1 MSKVSSA
8 KHPRT
13 TTNRKTNAKG
23 KVTEQD
29 FLRRLGD
36 LADRWTRHDRDDLA
50 LRHATGQLLNRYFG
64 KPTQRQAWGAGTMKK
79 AAEQLRR
86 TEVELS
92 QLRRFAFRFQTL
104 KVFKRKHPKVTTW
117 TKVRKLLA
125 APRKP
130 DGGKNGEARKKS
142 TGMHLRKLIDGLAV
156 LTSALGKMKIK
167 PKSPE
172 AQQLRAKLQA
182 FVKAVPD
189 CLRSYLVVQTK
200 SDRKA
205 A

>member
-1 MSKVSSA
+1 MSKVCPA

-13 TTNRKTNAKG
+13 TTNRKTNPKG

-29 FLRRLGD
+29 FLRRLGE

-64 KPTQRQAWGAGTMKK
+64 KPTQRQAWGAGTMKE
-79 AAEQLRR
+79 AAKQLRR

-92 QLRRFAFRFQTL
+92 QLRRFAFRFKTL
-104 KVFKRKHPKVTTW
+104 AAFKRKHPKVTTW
-117 TKVRKLLA
+117 TQVRKLLA

-142 TGMHLRKLIDGLAV
+142 TGLRKLIDDLAV

-167 PKSPE
+167 PKSQE
-172 AQQLRAKLQA
+172 ARQLRAKLQA